1 MMALGFMSG
10 TSMDGI
16 DAALIKTNGETIEHF
31 GPTCSSVFK
40 PAQRRLLMAAVEVA
54 RTMKNRHARPAV
66 LAEAED
72 FITTAHSEVAL
83 ELMSRESL
91 TPDDIDIIGFH
102 GQTVFHKPEAS
113 LTIQI
118 GDGAKLADLTNIDV
132 VCDFRAADMAA
143 GGQGAPLAPVF
154 HRAMLQYSGFKGA
167 SVCVNIGG
175 ISNIT
180 WISPNGELIAF
191 DTGPGNVLLDTW
203 SQRHLNQPFDRDGML
218 SSSGNV
224 NEDILEGL
232 LDNPYFRKPPPKSL
246 DKTDFNLENLDR
258 LSAGDGAATLAA
270 FTAQT
275 IANSLIHMPKT
286 PKKWIVS
293 GGGRLNCAIMRELR
307 LRIGPTVTSAEDA
320 GFNGNDIEAQAF
332 GFLAVRSLRGLPL
345 SFPRTTG
352 VPVPTSGGV
361 LHRVSKPL
369 PA

>member
-16 DAALIKTNGETIEHF
+16 DAALIRTDGETVEHF
-31 GPTCSSVFK
+31 GPTCSSVFT
-40 PAQRRLLMAAVEVA
+40 PAQRRLLMAAVDVA
-54 RTMKNRHARPAV
+54 GTMKSRHTRSAV

-72 FITTAHSEVAL
+72 FITTAHSEVAID
-83 ELMSRESL
+83 LMSRESF

-102 GQTVFHKPEAS
+102 GQTVFHKPEAG

-154 HRAMLQYSGFKGA
+154 HRAMLQYSGFEGA
-167 SVCVNIGG
+167 GVCVNIGG

-180 WISPNGELIAF
+180 WISPNGEMIAF
-191 DTGPGNVLLDTW
+191 DTGPGNVLLDAW
-203 SQRHLNQPFDRDGML
+203 SQRHLNQPFDRDGIL

-286 PKKWIVS
+286 PKKWIIS

-307 LRIGPTVTSAEDA
+307 LRIGPAVSSAEDA

-345 SFPRTTG
+345 TFPGTTG

-361 LHRVSKPL
+361 LHRVSNPL